1 MKENIDI
8 AKKWEYE
15 NGFYLTVGAD
25 RLSKFVAHLELY
37 RMAEGTP
44 GDIAEFGV
52 YKGAS
57 LSRWAIFRSMF
68 SNEFAKKIFG
78 FDVFGAFP
86 HTNYEDDVKRR
97 AEFVDAGGENSISKS
112 DFEYLLK
119 ERNLDHNVELIE
131 GNILETLPDFLA
143 NNPHTRF
150 SLINLDT
157 DVYEPAKCILE
168 HCWDR
173 LTPGGVLIL
182 DDYATFAGETVAVEE
197 FIVERNISSKV
208 QSFPFAQ
215 TPCYIVKEAY

>member
-8 AKKWEYE
+8 VNKWEYE
-15 NGFYLTVGAD
+15 NGFYLTAGAD
-25 RLSKFVAHLELY
+25 RLSKFVAHLDLY
-37 RMAEGTP
+37 RKVEGIP

-57 LSRWAIFRSMF
+57 LSRWAIFRAMF

-78 FDVFGAFP
+78 FDIFGAFP
-86 HTNYEDDVKRR
+86 PTAFEDDIKKR
-97 AEFVDAGGENSISKS
+97 AAFVDAGGENSISKS
-112 DFEYLLK
+112 DLEFFLK
-119 ERNLDHNVELIE
+119 ARNLNNNVELIE
-131 GNILETLPDFLA
+131 GDILETLPDFLA

-173 LTPGGVLIL
+173 LTPGGILIL
-182 DDYATFAGETVAVEE
+182 DDYATFAGETVAVEK
-197 FIVERNISSKV
+197 FLTSRNIASKV
-208 QSFPFAQ
+208 CSFPFAQ
-215 TPCYIVKEAY
+215 TPCYVVKDSY